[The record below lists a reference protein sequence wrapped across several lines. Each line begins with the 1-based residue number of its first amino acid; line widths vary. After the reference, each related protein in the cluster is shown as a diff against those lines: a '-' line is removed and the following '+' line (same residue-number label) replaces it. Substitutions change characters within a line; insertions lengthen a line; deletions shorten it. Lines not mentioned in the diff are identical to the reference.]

1 MSSEAPLRAPPRCR
15 RPLDHGAVRPPREVS
30 PTRAEGLG
38 VEEIRRRFCTAFVS
52 VLAIGTP
59 AAQAS
64 ASSGEILR
72 TQTGSGPVSVI
83 EVARGLEHPWGLAFL
98 PDGRMLVTERP
109 GRLRIV
115 DARGRLSAPI
125 RGVPAV
131 HAVGQG
137 GLLDVVVAPDFARS
151 RMLFLSYAEPSEK
164 GGRTAIA
171 RAEFDGDALRNLRVI
186 FRQQPDAEGGNHW
199 GSRLAVDR
207 SGLVFATLG
216 DRFTLRDK
224 AQDLGTHL
232 GKVIRIRPDG
242 SIPTDNPFVGRAGAL
257 PEIWSFG
264 HRNPQGAALHPL
276 TGQLWT
282 HEHGPQGGDEVN
294 LTLAGRNHGWP
305 VITSGREY
313 GSGWKIGEGT
323 RRDDVE
329 APRWQWTPS
338 IAPSG
343 MAFYTGDR
351 FPGWR
356 GSLLVGA
363 LRGQMLVRLDMDGDR
378 IVREERMLQ
387 ELRERVRDVRQG
399 PDGFVYLL
407 TDQPDGRLLKLVP
420 GGGAGQGGGSQ

>member
-1 MSSEAPLRAPPRCR
+1 MSARRKLALLCTLMLAAAAVPRANGQDRPVLRSATEA
-15 RPLDHGAVRPPREVS
+15 
-30 PTRAEGLG
+30 
-38 VEEIRRRFCTAFVS
+38 
-52 VLAIGTP
+52 
-59 AAQAS
+59 
-64 ASSGEILR
+64 
-72 TQTGSGPVSVI
+72 GPVSVI
-83 EVARGLEHPWGLAFL
+83 EVTRGLEHPWSLAFL

-109 GRLRIV
+109 GRLRVV
-115 DARGRLSAPI
+115 DARGRLSDPI

-131 HAVGQG
+131 HAIGQG
-137 GLLDVVVAPDFARS
+137 GLLDVVVAPDFARN
-151 RMLFLSYAEPSEK
+151 RTLFLSYAEPSGN

-171 RAEFDGDALRNLRVI
+171 RGELHGDTLRNLQVI
-186 FRQQPDAEGGNHW
+186 FRQSPDAEGGNHW
-199 GSRLAVDR
+199 GSRLVIDR
-207 SGLVFATLG
+207 NGLLFASLG

-232 GKVIRIRPDG
+232 GKVIRIRSDG

-363 LRGQMLVRLDMDGDR
+363 LRGQMLVRLEMDGDR

-387 ELRERVRDVRQG
+387 EFRERIRDVRQG

-407 TDQPDGRLLKLVP
+407 TDHPDGRLLKLVP
-420 GGGAGQGGGSQ
+420 GSGAGQGGGSR

>member
-1 MSSEAPLRAPPRCR
+1 MSARRKLALLCTLMLAAAAVPGANGQDRPVLRSATEA
-15 RPLDHGAVRPPREVS
+15 
-30 PTRAEGLG
+30 
-38 VEEIRRRFCTAFVS
+38 
-52 VLAIGTP
+52 
-59 AAQAS
+59 
-64 ASSGEILR
+64 
-72 TQTGSGPVSVI
+72 GPVSVI
-83 EVARGLEHPWGLAFL
+83 EVTRGLEHPWSLAFL

-109 GRLRIV
+109 GRLRVV
-115 DARGRLSAPI
+115 DARGRLSDPI

-131 HAVGQG
+131 HAIGQG
-137 GLLDVVVAPDFARS
+137 GLLDVVVAPDFARN
-151 RMLFLSYAEPSEK
+151 RTLFLSYAEPSGN

-171 RAEFDGDALRNLRVI
+171 RGELHGDTLRNLQVI
-186 FRQQPDAEGGNHW
+186 FRQSPDAEGGNHW
-199 GSRLAVDR
+199 GSRLVIDR
-207 SGLVFATLG
+207 NGLLFATLG

-232 GKVIRIRPDG
+232 GKVIRIRSDG

-363 LRGQMLVRLDMDGDR
+363 LRGQMLVRLEMDGDR

-387 ELRERVRDVRQG
+387 EFRERIRDVRQG

-407 TDQPDGRLLKLVP
+407 TDHPDGRLLKLVP
-420 GGGAGQGGGSQ
+420 GSGAGQGGGSR